1 MRAVPAR
8 LVARGNQNVAAP
20 LHALDLPLHQP
31 KLRRVD
37 EDVRRVD
44 GDERSFD
51 RFQFGRGVVLTR
63 GVELVEHIVGVGV
76 RQLRFQPLRVKPV
89 RRLARRR
96 SLLPLQGAAA
106 HEQEYVERRSQPL
119 LRLVLVLSTHPR
131 RVVAYRVEELP
142 RPEEHARELRREELC
157 ARAARPVHDEDG
169 IADDASL
176 VARGSP
182 NRRVVQFQFRQ
193 ALAASEM
200 KVADDEITLD
210 GRRIVGPR
218 RSLSRADAGLRQ
230 DGLTGGTQQQQ
241 QEKNSSDVHSHP
253 LSEQTCFRRTG
264 AFPFF
269 SRRGEKPATYLRGG
283 ETKTAFGIIA
293 CTPLL
298 PSTSCVICKSAAT
311 LESMYASSRVRRFS
325 VTRKSIIS
333 RRGPSL

>member
-1 MRAVPAR
+1 MVNVELLGEQTVLRRDHVVVGVTREARAQAVGGFAR
-8 LVARGNQNVAAP
+8 LAVADA
-20 LHALDLPLHQP
+20 
-31 KLRRVD
+31 
-37 EDVRRVD
+37 
-44 GDERSFD
+44 
-51 RFQFGRGVVLTR
+51 
-63 GVELVEHIVGVGV
+63 V
-76 RQLRFQPLRVKPV
+76 RQDDEE
-89 RRLARRR
+89 AR
-96 SLLPLQGAAA
+96 
-106 HEQEYVERRSQPL
+106 
-119 LRLVLVLSTHPR
+119 
-131 RVVAYRVEELP
+131 RVEELP

-169 IADDASL
+169 VADDASL

-241 QEKNSSDVHSHP
+241 KEKNSSDVHSHP

-333 RRGPSL
+333 RRGPSLCFVQVFVQESSIALRAGGRRQSRDLPPEGETESSRISPNVNFSP